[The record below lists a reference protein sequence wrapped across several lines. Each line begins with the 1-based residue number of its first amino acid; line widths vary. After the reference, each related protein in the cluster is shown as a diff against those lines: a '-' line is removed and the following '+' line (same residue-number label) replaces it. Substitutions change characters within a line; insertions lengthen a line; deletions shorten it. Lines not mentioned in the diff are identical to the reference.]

1 MKIPVFARLTDW
13 FGPYRLPSG
22 LQVRLLGVDTEDGVR
37 VAQLETLDGEKFT
50 VTANWFNRVAR
61 IG

>member
-22 LQVRLLGVDTEDGVR
+22 LQVDTEDGVR
-37 VAQLETLDGEKFT
+37 VAQLETLEGEKFT